1 MDVNI
6 WPYIELS
13 RYLIKKERKGL
24 GNMFRHQFETFVILL
39 EYGYEDPVLLKAAL
53 IHDLFEDGHK
63 VGFSAFETVIS
74 VDTDGQEVY
83 NLVTEL
89 SIRVKNGV
97 EEPKERFLE
106 RIMQVGSQRAKI
118 LKLADRLSN
127 INSMLASHDVH
138 FIKRYL
144 EETNLHILPYAE
156 EINKKLALELRKN
169 LKMFEISLT

>member
-13 RYLIKKERKGL
+13 RYLIKKERKGS

-74 VDTDGQEVY
+74 VDTDGKEVFD
-83 NLVTEL
+83 LVTEL
-89 SIRVKNGV
+89 SIRVKNSV
-97 EEPKERFLE
+97 EEPKDRFLE
-106 RIMQVGSQRAKI
+106 RIMQQGSQRAKI

-127 INSMLASHDVH
+127 INSLLASHDAS
-138 FIKRYL
+138 FIKRYI

-156 EINKKLALELRKN
+156 AINKKLALELRKS